1 MCKASVSRQEII
13 DFLGADWDRVL
24 ALIRNQLHSDVGLL
38 AETNSRILSNSG
50 KMLRPMMALLIARA
64 IAAPNSDAVCC
75 AAASELLHNA
85 TLIHDDVA
93 DESAERRGRPTL
105 SALLGPGPAVLVGD
119 YWLARAVSLIVDT
132 GHRDSVIRAF
142 AKTLTDLAEGEML
155 QLEKAASCDTVEED
169 YLRIIHCKT
178 ASLFRA
184 AAESAALSVEADPAR
199 LEAACTYGSALGI
212 AFQIKDDILDYA
224 GSETLGKPVGV
235 DLREQKITL
244 PLLEALKGSPQE
256 ADIRALVREIPSHP
270 EHCDT
275 IRRFVAERGGVEK
288 AARRLSEWVERAVRA
303 LDAFEDGPARDF
315 LAEIARYNQIR
326 QV

>member
-1 MCKASVSRQEII
+1 MSRQEII
-13 DFLGADWDRVL
+13 EFLGSDWDRVL
-24 ALIRNQLHSDVGLL
+24 DLIRDRLHSDVALL
-38 AETNSRILSNSG
+38 EDTNGRILSNAG
-50 KMLRPMMALLIARA
+50 KLLRPMIALLIARA
-64 IAAPNSDAVCC
+64 IAVPNGDSVSC
-75 AAASELLHNA
+75 AAAAELLHNA

-119 YWLARAVSLIVDT
+119 YWLARAVGLIVDT
-132 GHRDSVIRAF
+132 EHRDPMIRAF

-155 QLEKAASCDTVEED
+155 QLEKASACDPREED

-178 ASLFRA
+178 ASLFVA
-184 AAESAALSVEADPAR
+184 AAESAALSVDADPAR
-199 LEAACTYGSALGI
+199 REAAIAYGAALGI

-235 DLREQKITL
+235 DLKEQKITL
-244 PLLEALKGSPQE
+244 PLLEALAGSPRE
-256 ADIRALVREIPSHP
+256 AEIRALVREIPSHP
-270 EHCDT
+270 EHCDA

-288 AARRLSEWVERAVRA
+288 AARRLAEWVERAVRA
-303 LDAFEDGPARDF
+303 LDAFPDGPAKEY
-315 LAEIARYNQIR
+315 LAEIARFNQFR